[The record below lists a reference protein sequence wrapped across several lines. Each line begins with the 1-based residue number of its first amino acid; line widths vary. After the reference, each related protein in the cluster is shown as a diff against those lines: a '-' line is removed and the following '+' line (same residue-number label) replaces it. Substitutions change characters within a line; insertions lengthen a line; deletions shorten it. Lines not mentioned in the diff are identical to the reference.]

1 MSQNDPVNKSTQNV
15 SGKLSAG
22 VRWTGMS
29 QVLQQI
35 INLGC
40 SVILAR
46 LLAPDDFGLLAMASV
61 FTGIVFFVL
70 DLGLNAV
77 IVQRQNIEEQ
87 QISSIFW
94 INVGLGLF
102 MTLIGFASS
111 WAIADFYNSPGVQPI
126 VALLSCNFLVSSLS
140 RTQAAVLTRRMEFRS
155 LEFRTLAGLIVGS
168 TCAVALA
175 FYGFG
180 VWSLVG
186 RILVTGAVETI
197 MLWSVSGWRPSFWFR
212 WSDVQDLIGF
222 SNDVLIANLLR
233 YFGRN
238 ADNLLIGKFVG
249 VTELGFYALAYNLM
263 MLPVL
268 RFSQVLAGVLFP
280 ALSRLQEDLEKLKQ
294 SWFRA
299 SRTLAAFTVPLML
312 GLIVLA
318 PQFVHVVYGQK
329 WLPVVPLLQVL
340 TMSGIFQSLGLLN
353 STVLLALGE
362 TQLRLKLTFYSVG
375 LAVVAFLVG
384 LPYGAFGVASCFAVM
399 NIATETFFLIKTLE
413 CVGSSYV
420 QYMRNLSSVVTA
432 AIVMSLVLLALGL
445 NLQLTS
451 SAILAIAIPVGI
463 AVYLIL
469 LNFLAPKIL
478 TEILSILPKR
488 FTKSWLKVG

>member
-1 MSQNDPVNKSTQNV
+1 MPQNDPVNKSTQNV

-22 VRWTGMS
+22 VRWTGIS
-29 QVLQQI
+29 QILQQL

-40 SVILAR
+40 SVVLAR

-77 IVQRQNIEEQ
+77 IVQRQQIENR

-94 INVGLGLF
+94 INVCLGLF
-102 MTLIGFASS
+102 MTLSGVGASG
-111 WAIADFYNSPGVQPI
+111 AIASFYNSPAVQPI
-126 VALLSCNFLVSSLS
+126 VALLSCNFLISSLS
-140 RTQAAVLTRRMEFRS
+140 RTQAAVLTRQMDFRS
-155 LEFRTLAGLIVGS
+155 LELRTLTGLIVGA
-168 TCAVALA
+168 TCAVLLA
-175 FYGFG
+175 SLGFG

-186 RILVTGAVETI
+186 RIVITGAVETT
-197 MLWSVSGWRPSFWFR
+197 MLWAVSGWKPSFWFC
-212 WSDVQDLIGF
+212 WADVRDLIGF

-280 ALSRLQEDLEKLKQ
+280 ALSRLQEDLAKLKQ

-299 SRTLAAFTVPLML
+299 ARTLGAIIIPLML

-318 PQFVHVVYGQK
+318 PQFVYVVYGQK

-340 TMSGIFQSLGLLN
+340 TTSGIFQALGLLN
-353 STVLLALGE
+353 STVLLAIGQ

-384 LPYGAFGVASCFAVM
+384 LPYGAFGVAACFAVM
-399 NIATETFFLIKTLE
+399 NIATETFFLVKTLE
-413 CVGSSYV
+413 CVGASYA
-420 QYMRNLSSVVTA
+420 QYVRNLSGV
-432 AIVMSLVLLALGL
+432 AISAIGMSAVLLALSL
-445 NLQLTS
+445 NLPL
-451 SAILAIAIPVGI
+451 APGAMLAIAIPLGI
-463 AVYLIL
+463 VVYLML
-469 LNFLAPKIL
+469 LYFISRNIL